1 MILLFLTENDSL
13 EELNVAGNA
22 DLDRHCTS
30 QNNLKALE
38 SSETLPQILNIS
50 VSSPKVCV
58 LKEVAAAQEGSC
70 IMNTDYNQLEVA
82 DSEDDPITAEPAA
95 SNDDN
100 CTNSCKRMLQFSES
114 EFIQGL
120 STAIG
125 MAKKLQ
131 LLDLS
136 NNGFSTQDTETI
148 YTAWSLGSRSGLAQ
162 RHIKE
167 QTVHLLVRGQKC
179 CGVKPCCKRDW
190 CCCKSVWFTS
200 LTGIL
205 RSSLT
210 SDWYK
215 ICY

>member
-1 MILLFLTENDSL
+1 MNPHCCLKALVLNNCQLGLAGVLQIIQALSENDSL

-22 DLDRHCTS
+22 DLDRHCVRTKGS
-30 QNNLKALE
+30 CCC
-38 SSETLPQILNIS
+38 SR
-50 VSSPKVCV
+50 
-58 LKEVAAAQEGSC
+58 GSC

-179 CGVKPCCKRDW
+179 CGVKPCCKRD
-190 CCCKSVWFTS
+190 
-200 LTGIL
+200 
-205 RSSLT
+205 
-210 SDWYK
+210 
-215 ICY
+215 